1 MKQPL
6 KVINGSGDEL
16 RREAQRLLS
25 DFVTAR
31 DENTEAQKRD
41 ELLRMSDRLKPKG
54 KLESV

>member
-6 KVINGSGDEL
+6 KVINGSRDEL

-31 DENTEAQKRD
+31 DEHTEAQKRD
-41 ELLRMSDRLKPKG
+41 ELLRVSDRLKPKG